1 MARTRHLPFVG
12 AALVLA
18 AACGGGGGDDGP
30 DTRCFG
36 IAQVPAWRVT
46 INADFDDTGVRD
58 SSDMRLHAAFDV
70 ADTTGAKV
78 EQVHGVSWFG
88 SSTTGTIDRRDTL
101 INLNSNDT
109 TVGVSHLP
117 SGIGSAGGL
126 ATLYVSTN
134 LETCV
139 ASIGGVVQA
148 PESVFVGGVFDK
160 VDTLNVG
167 YAFAP
172 GFTIDTAATITGWAL
187 APLKVRSITQ
197 NAPFHTAPEF
207 RVGGF
212 ATPYTFGNN
221 IATLDSAT
229 VGWTAVPVA
238 TPATVGSVP
247 DIVIQDGRILPAHQ
261 PELPTRRH

>member
-1 MARTRHLPFVG
+1 MARIRHLSVLG
-12 AALVLA
+12 ALALL
-18 AACGGGGGDDGP
+18 AACGGGDDDGP

-46 INADFDDTGVRD
+46 ISADFDDVGVRD
-58 SSDMRLHAAFDV
+58 SMDMRLHVAFDV
-70 ADTTGAKV
+70 TDTTGASVK
-78 EQVHGVSWFG
+78 QVHGVSWFG
-88 SSTTGTIDRRDTL
+88 SSTSGTIDRRDTL

-109 TVGVSHLP
+109 TVGVSHKP

-139 ASIGGVVQA
+139 ASLGGVVQA
-148 PESVFVGGVFDK
+148 PESVFVAGAFDK

-229 VGWTAVPVA
+229 AGTAVPVA
-238 TPATVGSVP
+238 APATVGKLP
-247 DIVIQDGRILPAHQ
+247 EIVIQDGRIIPVQVPALP
-261 PELPTRRH
+261 RKR